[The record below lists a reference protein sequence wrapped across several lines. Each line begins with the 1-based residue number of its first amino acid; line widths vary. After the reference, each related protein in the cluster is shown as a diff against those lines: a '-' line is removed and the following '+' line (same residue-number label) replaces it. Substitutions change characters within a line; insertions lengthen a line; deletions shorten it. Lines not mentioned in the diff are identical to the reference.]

1 MTRRIKYN
9 LENSTGSLLNRASQL
24 LRLGLNRK
32 ISDARCCATAEQWKI
47 LTNLSQTNG
56 MTQQELAEKSFKSK
70 ASMTKMIDRLE
81 SRKLVTR
88 QPAPEDR
95 RYNRIHLSSKGSI
108 ELKALMPLAQLN
120 LTQAEQGLSK
130 KELNTFKIVLKKI
143 IVNMENNYGYK

>member
-32 ISDARCCATAEQWKI
+32 ISNARCCATAEQWKI
-47 LTNLSQTNG
+47 LTTLRQTNG

-95 RYNRIHLSSKGSI
+95 RYNRIYLSSKGSA
-108 ELKALMPLAQLN
+108 ELKALMPLAQQN
-120 LTQAEQGLSK
+120 LTQAEQDLSE
-130 KELNTFKIVLKKI
+130 KELKTFKIVLKKI
-143 IVNMENNYGYK
+143 IVNMENNYGHK